1 MDEYSQLGT
10 TGLVSPMTRSLLGV
24 QKKKRTSE
32 RDRRESDHKKQ
43 KDEPGQDE
51 EQDQILLSGKG
62 DRPRGVSRT
71 EDEIPGEYG
80 TAKRKQRVP
89 KKVDLVI

>member
-10 TGLVSPMTRSLLGV
+10 TGLVSPMTKSLLGI

-32 RDRRESDHKKQ
+32 QDRRGSNHKRRNDEPEQ
-43 KDEPGQDE
+43 KD
-51 EQDQILLSGKG
+51 EQDQIVLSQQG
-62 DRPRGVSRT
+62 DRPKSVSRSD
-71 EDEIPGEYG
+71 DEVPGEYG
-80 TAKRKQRVP
+80 PAKPKQMVL

>member
-10 TGLVSPMTRSLLGV
+10 TGLVSPLTKSLLGV

-32 RDRRESDHKKQ
+32 RDRRESKQKRQKNEPKQ
-43 KDEPGQDE
+43 KDE
-51 EQDQILLSGKG
+51 QDQIMLSRKG
-62 DRPRGVSRT
+62 DRPKSVSRSD
-71 EDEIPGEYG
+71 DEVPGEYG
-80 TAKRKQRVP
+80 TAKPKQRVS

>member
-1 MDEYSQLGT
+1 MNEYSQLGT

-32 RDRRESDHKKQ
+32 RDRRESNHQKQRAEPEQ
-43 KDEPGQDE
+43 KD
-51 EQDQILLSGKG
+51 EQDQIILSREE
-62 DRPRGVSRT
+62 DRPKSVNRS
-71 EDEIPGEYG
+71 EDEMGEEYG
-80 TAKRKQRVP
+80 SAKPKQRVP

>member
-24 QKKKRTSE
+24 QKKKRTSD
-32 RDRRESDHKKQ
+32 RDRRESNHKRQ
-43 KDEPGQDE
+43 KGKTEQRD
-51 EQDQILLSGKG
+51 EQDRIRLSREG
-62 DRPRGVSRT
+62 DHPRCVSRSD
-71 EDEIPGEYG
+71 DEVPVEYG
-80 TAKRKQRVP
+80 PAGPKQRVR